1 MHRLAWDVLS
11 LLRVDAW
18 IMKRESMMERR
29 TFNKLLGASL
39 TTLAA
44 PAIIR
49 PAFAADPLKVGFIYV
64 GPVEDFG
71 WTHQHDLARKD
82 LEAELGD
89 KIKTTYV
96 ESVKEG
102 ADAERV
108 IAELANKG
116 HGLIYTTSFGFMN
129 PTLKVAKRFPKVKFE
144 HATGYKRAENV
155 ATYNIRFY
163 EGRYIQGVIAG
174 KMSKSG
180 IVGYIGSVPIPEVIM
195 GMNAF
200 ILGMHSVNPKGRI
213 KAVFINSWYDPG
225 KEADAAKALI
235 DQGAD
240 LMAQHTD
247 STAPLQVAEQRG
259 IQGFGQATDMIKA
272 APKAQLT
279 SSTDHWAPYYIERTK
294 AVIDG
299 TWKSQDT
306 WGGLASGMLKMA
318 DYTNMP
324 DDVAALAKQTE
335 ADIASG
341 KIVIFKGPI
350 KDQSGAVKV
359 ADGSTLDDASIAGM
373 NWLAEGVEGNLPK

>member
-1 MHRLAWDVLS
+1 ML
-11 LLRVDAW
+11 
-18 IMKRESMMERR
+18 ERR
-29 TFNKLLGASL
+29 TFNKLLGASVAS
-39 TTLAA
+39 LAA
-44 PAIIR
+44 PMIIR
-49 PAFAADPLKVGFIYV
+49 PALAADPLKVGFVYV

-71 WTHQHDLARKD
+71 WTHQHDLARKA
-82 LEAELGD
+82 LEADLGD
-89 KIKTTYV
+89 AIKTTYV

-129 PTLKVAKRFPKVKFE
+129 PTLKVAKRFPQIKFE

-174 KMSKSG
+174 KMSKAG

-200 ILGMHSVNPKGRI
+200 ILGMRSVDPTARI
-213 KAVFINSWYDPG
+213 KAVIINAWYDPG

-240 LMAQHTD
+240 IMAQHTD

-259 IQGFGQATDMIKA
+259 IKGFGQATDMIKA
-272 APKAQLT
+272 APKSQLT
-279 SSTDHWAPYYIERTK
+279 ASMDNWEPYYVARTK

-306 WGGLASGMLKMA
+306 WGGLSSGMLKMA
-318 DYTNMP
+318 AYTNMP
-324 DDVAALAKQTE
+324 DDVVSLAKQTE
-335 ADIASG
+335 ADISSG

-350 KDQSGAVKV
+350 KEQSGAVKV
-359 ADGSTLDDASIAGM
+359 PDGTTLDDGAIAGM
-373 NWLAEGVEGNLPK
+373 NWFAEGIEGSLPK